1 MLSIIS
7 DIHLSDGSTS
17 FNVNGDA
24 FKNIFKL
31 NVMNSVPP
39 DKSNGIREKSGK
51 AKEVKII
58 LLGDIFDFV
67 RTDYWLSEMQPENRP
82 WNGKIDIKNG
92 MNNNS
97 ELMKVHYTNVL
108 DRIFEAKDKSASD
121 FLDTLIYLKEEIKVK
136 RNIPFTVYYVIGN
149 HDRILNNFSE
159 LKDKIRKRLKFDDE
173 DIRFTN
179 SFKDIEDYSTVCL
192 HGHEFDEHNYGDKL
206 YSALNKENFDESNKL
221 DEKYYKVQSIGEAVT
236 CELMSGL
243 IYRLKNKVQGKFLAA
258 VKDINNVRPM
268 LNVFSWLSWF
278 GEQGVGSEKDQ
289 AELLKAF
296 RDSLK
301 DLVETSLAKEWDK
314 VKYDFLLHGDLVYFL
329 KWGLS
334 AIDGIDFDEAS
345 WLVKVY
351 RVFHTMKSRFK
362 NLLNPL
368 EEDEYQKAALK
379 LFENSEYSEAQYVLM
394 GHTHEAMHVYF
405 KGEINDK
412 VNMYIN
418 TGTYLPFISR
428 WGSSV
433 NPFFVNSNQMTL
445 INIYR
450 RDEDLIDNENGMK
463 RDNLYPTLVLW
474 NGIKRKKYH

>member
-24 FKNIFKL
+24 FKNIFKY
-31 NVMNSVPP
+31 NVLDSVAP
-39 DKSNGIREKSGK
+39 DRRDETRGKQGK

-58 LLGDIFDFV
+58 LLGDILDFV
-67 RTDYWLSEMQPENRP
+67 RTDYWLDKVKSEERP
-82 WNGKIDIKNG
+82 WNGKIDIKTG
-92 MNNNS
+92 MNS
-97 ELMKVHYTNVL
+97 DSGLKKHYESVL
-108 DRIFEAKDKSASD
+108 DRILNTEDKSSAD
-121 FLDTLIYLKEEIKVK
+121 FFDTLRELKEEIKDK

-149 HDRILNNFSE
+149 HDRILNNFPE
-159 LKDKIRKRLKFDDE
+159 LKDKILKRLEFDDE
-173 DIRFTN
+173 DIIFTN
-179 SFKDIEDYSTVCL
+179 SFIDVEDYSTICL
-192 HGHEFDEHNYGDKL
+192 HGQEFDEHNYGDKL
-206 YSALNKENFDESNKL
+206 YCALNKERFDESNKFA
-221 DEKYYKVQSIGEAVT
+221 EKYYKVQSIGEAVT

-243 IYRLKNKVQGKFLAA
+243 IYRLKNKVQSQFLTA
-258 VKDINNVRPM
+258 VTDVNNVRPM
-268 LNVFSWLSWF
+268 LNVFSWISWF
-278 GEQGVGSEKDQ
+278 GKQGIGSEQ
-289 AELLKAF
+289 EHSELLKAF

-314 VKYDFLLHGDLVYFL
+314 VKYDFLLHGDLIYFL

-345 WLVKVY
+345 NLVKVY
-351 RVFHTMKSRFK
+351 RIFHEIKSRFK
-362 NLLNPL
+362 NLFNPID
-368 EEDEYQKAALK
+368 EDEYQKAALNFFNK
-379 LFENSEYSEAQYVLM
+379 PQYSEAQYVLM

-428 WGSSV
+428 WGSASE
-433 NPFFVNSNQMTL
+433 PFFVNSNQMTL

-450 RDEDLIDNENGMK
+450 RDEDLIDVENGK
-463 RDNLYPTLVLW
+463 KKNNLYPTLVLW